1 MHQCFNFTQSYKT
14 KIFVMKKLFTGYLF
28 LTIFVF
34 LFGVSAYAGD
44 RIVLIEFFTSS
55 TCGPCASNNPVM
67 HSFMISQDPE
77 RIIAAGFHMNWPA
90 PGNDPMFLYN
100 QADNNARRGYY
111 GINAIPAGQ
120 LDGNFSIPLPY
131 NESVLLSYFNSR
143 KDILSPVTIILTDST
158 ISADSVLVRAKIFC
172 ETLLPSPSVTVYI
185 VLKEKYIKYTSPPG
199 TNGEKDFYDVMRKML
214 PDGSGTPV
222 VLLPGQTKIIE
233 RKYKKDPIWQQDS
246 MRVIAYVQDGS
257 KEILNAGIKLP
268 NFTLTSNPSFGSVN
282 QGVSQTKDFTV
293 QIPYVAAGYNSPVSF
308 MAAVEPVTTG
318 ITTTFTSGTTIS
330 TFPGSLNLQVAS
342 TAAVPAGV
350 YNVVLTG
357 TSASGKVH
365 KTQLSYLV
373 GKNWVTVGASKPLVT
388 IKIDGVN
395 SSAYKAFSWD
405 LNSTHTLQAI
415 SPLTVDLTRYVFQNW
430 SNGGDTT
437 QTITVN
443 STTSDYVANYK
454 TQFKLQANAFPG
466 GIPVTITGG
475 NDFLDSASNVTV
487 SVTPAS
493 VPFNGLIYYFQ
504 RWIGQGAGSYTGTN
518 RTFNTVI
525 NNPITQIAYYDTIN
539 TSVNPIGTEI
549 PAKYALYQNYP
560 NPFNPVTSIKFDL
573 PKAGDV
579 RIVVYDIL
587 GKEMESMFNG
597 FLGAGKYSVNLN
609 ATGYASGI
617 YFYRLESNGFT
628 DIKRMVVVK

>member
-1 MHQCFNFTQSYKT
+1 
-14 KIFVMKKLFTGYLF
+14 MKKSFTGYLF
-28 LTIFVF
+28 LYIFVF
-34 LFGVSAYAGD
+34 LFCSGVYAGD
-44 RIVLIEFFTSS
+44 RVVLIEYFTSS
-55 TCGPCASNNPVM
+55 TCGPCASNNPIM
-67 HSFMISQDPE
+67 HSFLISQDPT
-77 RIIAAGFHMNWPA
+77 RIISVGFHMNWPA

-111 GINAIPAGQ
+111 GINSIPAGQ
-120 LDGNFSIPLPY
+120 LDGNLSIPLPY
-131 NESVLLSYFNSR
+131 NVSALQSYFDSR

-158 ISADSVLVRAKIFC
+158 ISADSVMVRAKIFC
-172 ETLLPSPSVTVYI
+172 ETLMSSPSATVYI
-185 VLKEKYIKYTSPPG
+185 VLKESYIRYASPPG

-222 VLLPGQTKIIE
+222 VLLPGQTKVIE
-233 RKYKKDPIWQQDS
+233 RKYKKDPVWQPDS
-246 MRVIAYVQDGS
+246 IRVMAYVQDGS
-257 KEILNAGIKLP
+257 KEILNAGIKLS
-268 NFTLTSNPSFGSVN
+268 NFTITSNPTFRSVI
-282 QGVSQTKDFTV
+282 QGVSQTKDYTV
-293 QIPYVAAGYNSPVSF
+293 QIPQVASGYNSPVSF
-308 MAAVEPVTTG
+308 TAVVEPITTG

-330 TFPGSLNLQVAS
+330 AFPGSLNLQVAS
-342 TAAVPAGV
+342 TAAVPSGV
-350 YNVVLTG
+350 YKVVVTG
-357 TSASGKVH
+357 TSASGKIH

-373 GKNWVTVGASKPLVT
+373 GKNWVTVGANKPMVT

-395 SSAYKAFSWD
+395 SSTYKAFSWD

-415 SPLTVDLTRYVFQNW
+415 SPLVVDLTRYVFQNW
-430 SNGGDTT
+430 SNSGDTS

-466 GIPVTITGG
+466 GIPVTITGA
-475 NDFLDSASNVTV
+475 NDFLDSAFNTSV

-493 VPFNGLIYYFQ
+493 VPYNGLTYYFQ
-504 RWIGQGAGSYTGTN
+504 RWIGQGAGSYSGTN
-518 RTFNTVI
+518 RTFSTVM
-525 NNPITQIAYYDTIN
+525 NNPITEIAYYDTIN

-549 PAKYALYQNYP
+549 PVKYALYQNYP

-579 RIVVYDIL
+579 RVVIYDIL

-597 FLGAGKYSVNLN
+597 FLGAGKYSVNFN
-609 ATGYASGI
+609 AAGISSGI
-617 YFYRLESNGFT
+617 YFYRLQSNGFT